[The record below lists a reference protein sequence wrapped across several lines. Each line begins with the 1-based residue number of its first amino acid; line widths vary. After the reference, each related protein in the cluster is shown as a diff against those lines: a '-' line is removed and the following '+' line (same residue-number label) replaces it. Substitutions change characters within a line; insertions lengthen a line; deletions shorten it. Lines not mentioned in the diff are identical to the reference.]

1 MTHSIMFHH
10 FHDEFHLPAQG
21 SLSSSDFNLMISWLR
36 ERYDILDAQEYQSRF
51 MSQTLKNTD
60 ICLSFDDALKCQYDI
75 ALPILKKNNISA
87 FFFVYSSAFSDTPDF
102 LEIFRYFRT
111 SQFDSI
117 DEFYKYFFDFL
128 IKDNKDEYLNNQNK
142 YSSLNYLY
150 NFPFYTEND
159 KWFRYL
165 RDQYLGNKNYTNIM
179 LELISDEGLDINEAK
194 KNLWMKEDELLK
206 IHENGHVVGLHSYSH
221 PTEMSKLTADQQLK
235 EYKQNFTH
243 LSKVL
248 KTSDITS
255 ISHPCGDYN
264 LDTLSLLKGMGMQIG
279 FRSNMSVKEIK
290 SPLEIPREDHAN
302 VFSEMVNESNNI

>member
-128 IKDNKDEYLNNQNK
+128 IKDNKDEYLNHQNK
-142 YSSLNYLY
+142 YSSLNYLS

>member
-1 MTHSIMFHH
+1 MFHH
-10 FHDEFHLPAQG
+10 FHDEFHLPVQG
-21 SLSSSDFNLMISWLR
+21 SISSLDFDLMISWLR
-36 ERYDILDAQEYQSRF
+36 DRYDILDAKEYQSRF
-51 MSQTLKNTD
+51 ISQTLKNTD

-75 ALPILKKNNISA
+75 AFPLLRKNNISA
-87 FFFVYSSAFSDTPDF
+87 FFFVYSSAFSDAPDF

-111 SQFDSI
+111 THFDNI

-128 IKDNKDEYLNNQNK
+128 IKNDKDKYLNQQNK
-142 YSSLNYLY
+142 YSSLNYLS
-150 NFPFYTEND
+150 NFSFYTEND

-179 LELISDEGLDINEAK
+179 LELISDEGFDINAAK

-235 EYKQNFTH
+235 EYKKNFTH

-248 KTSDITS
+248 KTSEITS
-255 ISHPCGDYN
+255 MSHPCGDYN
-264 LDTLSLLKGMGMQIG
+264 LDTLSLLKGMGIQIG
-279 FRSNMSVKEIK
+279 FRSNMGVKEIK

-302 VFSEMVNESNNI
+302 VFNEMVNESNDI

>member
-1 MTHSIMFHH
+1 MFHH

-21 SLSSSDFNLMISWLR
+21 SLSSSDFDLMISWLR
-36 ERYDILDAQEYQSRF
+36 DRYDILDAQEYHNRF

-75 ALPILKKNNISA
+75 ALPLLRKNNISA

-102 LEIFRYFRT
+102 LEIFRYFRNT
-111 SQFDSI
+111 QFDSI

-128 IKDNKDEYLNNQNK
+128 IKDDKDEYLKHQNK
-142 YSSLNYLY
+142 YSSLNYLSR
-150 NFPFYTEND
+150 FPFYSEND

-165 RDQYLGNKNYTNIM
+165 RDQYLGNNNYSNIM
-179 LELISDEGLDINEAK
+179 LELITDKGLDINEAK
-194 KNLWMKEDELLK
+194 KNLWMREDELLK

-235 EYKQNFTH
+235 EYQQNFTH

-248 KTSDITS
+248 KTSEITS
-255 ISHPCGDYN
+255 MSHPCGDYN

-279 FRSNMSVKEIK
+279 FRSNMGVKEIK

-302 VFSEMVNESNNI
+302 VFNEMMNESNDI

>member
-1 MTHSIMFHH
+1 MTHSVMFHH
-10 FHDEFHLPAQG
+10 FHNEFHLPAQG
-21 SLSSSDFNLMISWLR
+21 SLSSSDFDLMISWLR
-36 ERYDILDAQEYQSRF
+36 DRYNILDAQEYQSRF

-75 ALPILKKNNISA
+75 ALPLLRKNNISA
-87 FFFVYSSAFSDTPDF
+87 FFFVYSSAFSDAPDF

-128 IKDNKDEYLNNQNK
+128 IKDDKDEYLNHQNK
-142 YSSLNYLY
+142 YSSLNYLS
-150 NFPFYTEND
+150 NFSFYTEND

-179 LELISDEGLDINEAK
+179 LELISDKGLDINEAK

-206 IHENGHVVGLHSYSH
+206 IHENGHIVGLHSYSH
-221 PTEMSKLTADQQLK
+221 PTEISKLTADQQLK

-248 KTSDITS
+248 KTSEITS
-255 ISHPCGDYN
+255 MSHPCGDYN
-264 LDTLSLLKGMGMQIG
+264 LDTLSLLKEMGIQIG
-279 FRSNMSVKEIK
+279 FRSNMAVKEIK

-302 VFSEMVNESNNI
+302 VFNEMVNESNDI